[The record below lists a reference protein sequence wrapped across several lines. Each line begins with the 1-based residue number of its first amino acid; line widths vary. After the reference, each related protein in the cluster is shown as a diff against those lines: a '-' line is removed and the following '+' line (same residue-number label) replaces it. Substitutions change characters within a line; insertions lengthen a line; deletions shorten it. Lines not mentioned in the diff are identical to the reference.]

1 MKKKSS
7 KLSVSKAT
15 IANLGENE
23 VRDIN
28 GGKKL
33 PDTFGG
39 ASVMV
44 CSVAH
49 TCYQCGGDDPF
60 TTPVQI

>member
-1 MKKKSS
+1 MKKKSG

-28 GGKKL
+28 GGKQIGSIII
-33 PDTFGG
+33 GG
-39 ASVMV
+39 GESVQV
-44 CSVAH
+44 CSVMH
-49 TCYQCGGDDPF
+49 SCYKCVPGDF
-60 TTPVQI
+60 TDVAI

>member
-1 MKKKSS
+1 MKKKSG

-28 GGKKL
+28 GGKQF
-33 PDTFGG
+33 PTIGGGG
-39 ASVMV
+39 ASAIV

-49 TCYQCGGDDPF
+49 TCYQCDGGGF
-60 TTPVQI
+60 TVIVI

>member
-1 MKKKSS
+1 MKKKSN

-23 VRDIN
+23 VREIN

-39 ASVMV
+39 GASAMV

-49 TCYQCGGDDPF
+49 TCYQCDGGGF
-60 TTPVQI
+60 TVVAI